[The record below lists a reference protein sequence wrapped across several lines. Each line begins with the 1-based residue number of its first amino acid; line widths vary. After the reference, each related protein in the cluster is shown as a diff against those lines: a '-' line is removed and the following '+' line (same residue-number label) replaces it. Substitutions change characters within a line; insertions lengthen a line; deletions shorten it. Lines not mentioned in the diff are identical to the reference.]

1 MGKSRSPDL
10 ETVWFVRTVGNQID
24 TEFTFWMLNCR
35 IRLTSRHM
43 KALSK
48 QLEVMDHG
56 LHVTLHLLTQRR
68 RNLVIVGNN
77 RTWVLTQPIHALF
90 NDAVGLAHLLYTHQI
105 SVIAITVDADR
116 DIEIQLIIHSVGLL
130 LTQIPGNA

>member
-1 MGKSRSPDL
+1 MGKPRGPDL

-56 LHVTLHLLTQRR
+56 LHVTLHLLTQKR
-68 RNLVIVGNN
+68 RNLVIVVNN
-77 RTWVLTQPIHALF
+77 STWALKQPIHALF
-90 NDAVGLAHLLYTHQI
+90 NAAVGLAHHLNTPQT
-105 SVIAITVDADR
+105 SDQT
-116 DIEIQLIIHSVGLL
+116 
-130 LTQIPGNA
+130 